1 MTEHLAPDA
10 EPADWGPLSELPGN
24 PMMWILICSELL
36 VFGAAFL
43 GFSVARA
50 LEPDLFARSQD
61 TLDRLAG
68 AINTLVLITSGFF
81 AALAVDARRR
91 DKNLQSRL
99 WIAAAIALGFVFL
112 TVKWIEYAGK
122 TAQGI
127 GIETNAFFTLF
138 YLTTGFHAAH
148 VIFGILILAVVGWK
162 NSVENLE
169 TGTAF
174 WHMVDLIWVI
184 LFPLIYLMR

>member
-1 MTEHLAPDA
+1 MSDRDEQNTA
-10 EPADWGPLSELPGN
+10 EADWGPLSDLPGN
-24 PMMWILICSELL
+24 PMMWLLICSELL

-43 GFSVARA
+43 GFAVARA
-50 LEPDLFARSQD
+50 LEPELFAQSQD

-68 AINTLVLITSGFF
+68 AINTLVLITSGYF
-81 AALAVDARRR
+81 AALAVDAQRRSE
-91 DKNLQSRL
+91 SRQARG
-99 WIAAAIALGFVFL
+99 WIGAAVALGMVFL
-112 TVKWIEYAGK
+112 AVKWIEYADK
-122 TAQGI
+122 ADQGI
-127 GIETNAFFTLF
+127 GIETNNFYRLF

-148 VIFGILILAVVGWK
+148 VIFGIIILVIVGWK